1 MEGITMPTLSDETRH
16 LRLHHT
22 NYWCHF
28 YLRAIRHATV
38 PVVRRA
44 YLARLRF
51 FQQQAKHLM
60 VK

>member
-1 MEGITMPTLSDETRH
+1 MPTISDETRH

-51 FQQQAKHLM
+51 FQAQARALL